1 MAQKKK
7 TRRTPSENPKQ
18 QSLPSLSLKIESADR
33 AHPHVDA
40 DEFLSTAEKWLRALK
55 VFAADQGEQ
64 VKWEIVDLRK
74 SSALIQVQPVKVKT
88 HKPAAALV
96 KRWDEGI
103 RKIEKTGRPA
113 PMFTAG
119 SLEAFKDFVL
129 SVPKNAVVSMGN
141 GLNTERRPVTAW
153 TQRRAEEA
161 VQRLPREQKREY
173 ETKGSIRG
181 RLAVLDSWNP
191 EERSFLLQIPLAPA
205 KAEAVKCVYREGSLV
220 SELGENFEGTV
231 EITGNLHYKPD
242 QPWPYAVDVEHIRVL
257 RPPYL
262 GLRDL
267 AGLLQLPS
275 GQDSVSYVR
284 SVRDAE

>member
-1 MAQKKK
+1 MPANKK
-7 TRRTPSENPKQ
+7 TRRTPSGKSKKE
-18 QSLPSLSLKIESADR
+18 SPSLSLKIESADR

-40 DEFLSTAEKWLRALK
+40 DEFLTTAEKWLNALK
-55 VFAADQGEQ
+55 VFAAELGEH

-74 SSALIQVQPVKVKT
+74 GSALIQVQPVKVKT
-88 HKPAAALV
+88 HKPATALV
-96 KRWDEGI
+96 KKWDEGT

-113 PMFTAG
+113 PKFTAE
-119 SLEAFKDFVL
+119 SLAAFKDFVL
-129 SVPKNAVVSMGN
+129 SVPKDAIVSVGN
-141 GLNTERRPVTAW
+141 GLARDRRPVTAW
-153 TQRRAEEA
+153 TQRRVEEA
-161 VQRLPREQKREY
+161 ARRLPREQNREY

-191 EERSFLLQIPLAPA
+191 EERSFLLQLPLAPS

-220 SELGENFEGTV
+220 SELGENFEGAV
-231 EITGNLHYKPD
+231 EISGQLHYRPD
-242 QPWPYAVDVEHIRVL
+242 RPWPYAVDVEHIRVL
-257 RPPYL
+257 RPPVV

-267 AGLLQLPS
+267 VGLLHLPA